1 MTNAEILASVK
12 MALPITTDAYDDEL
26 NELIDSA
33 FLDLTT
39 AGVEIPT
46 TLDSLVLT
54 AIKTYCRMHFGAPA
68 NYEHLKASYD
78 EQKAQ
83 LGMRTGYTKWIRTQ

>member
-1 MTNAEILASVK
+1 MTDAQILASVK
-12 MALPITTDAYDDEL
+12 MAIPITTNAYDDEIT
-26 NELIDSA
+26 ELIESA
-33 FLDLTT
+33 VLDMTT

-46 TLDSLVLT
+46 TIDGLLLT

-68 NYEHLKASYD
+68 NYDQLKASYD

-83 LGMRTGYTKWIRTQ
+83 LGMRSGYTRWTRTV

>member
-1 MTNAEILASVK
+1 MTQSEILASVK

-26 NELIDSA
+26 SELIESA
-33 FLDLTT
+33 QLDLTA
-39 AGVEIPT
+39 AGVLIPDT
-46 TLDSLVLT
+46 IDALVLT

-68 NYEHLKASYD
+68 NYDQLKASYD

-83 LGMRTGYTKWIRTQ
+83 LGMRTGYTSWIRTV

>member
-1 MTNAEILASVK
+1 MTNTEILASVK
-12 MALPITTDAYDDEL
+12 MALPITTNAYDDEL

-33 FLDLTT
+33 FLDLQT

-46 TLDSLVLT
+46 TMDSLVLT

-68 NYEHLKASYD
+68 NYDHLKASYD

-83 LGMRTGYTKWIRTQ
+83 LGMRTGYTKWTRTQ

>member
-12 MALPITTDAYDDEL
+12 MAIPITTDAYNDEL
-26 NELIDSA
+26 TSLIEA
-33 FLDLTT
+33 AKLDLGA
-39 AGVEIPT
+39 AGVHLPDT
-46 TLDSLVLT
+46 MDDLVLT

-83 LGMRTGYTKWIRTQ
+83 LGMRTGYTIWTRTV